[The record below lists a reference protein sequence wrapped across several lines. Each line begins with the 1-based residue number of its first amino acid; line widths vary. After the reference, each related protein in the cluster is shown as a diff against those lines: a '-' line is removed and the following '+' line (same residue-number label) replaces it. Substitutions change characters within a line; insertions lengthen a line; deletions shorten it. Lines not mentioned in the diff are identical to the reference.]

1 MPNLGYFGKI
11 WEQFFIHRST
21 VIFLLVPS
29 IFPFSIGPVLL
40 AIAGVYCGFGAM
52 FSKTW
57 RVHQIFTNIKKI
69 RKVKKKITVYWL

>member
-1 MPNLGYFGKI
+1 MEIPVPNLGYFGKI

-40 AIAGVYCGFGAM
+40 AIAGVYCGIWSDVLEDLACSSDF
-52 FSKTW
+52 
-57 RVHQIFTNIKKI
+57 HQHQEN
-69 RKVKKKITVYWL
+69 